1 MTEGR
6 PTEPQDV
13 AEVARLVDRL
23 GSADIR
29 WNGTFYGLMP
39 TIVGDAARQLLASG
53 AIAIPRLVDA
63 LEDES
68 RFVAAHVL
76 LTMLSGV
83 EYPTAPW
90 NGLEVEL
97 SADGEVR
104 IDPDQRFK
112 LGRHWRTWQGITPRP
127 RSILPDLNQK

>member
-1 MTEGR
+1 MTEHR
-6 PTEPQDV
+6 PTEPRDA
-13 AEVARLVDRL
+13 AEVARLVDQL
-23 GSADIR
+23 SGADIR

-39 TIVGDAARQLLASG
+39 TIVSDAARQLLASG
-53 AIAIPRLVDA
+53 AIPQLIGA

-83 EYPTAPW
+83 EYPTTPW
-90 NGLEVEL
+90 NGLEVKL

-112 LGRHWRTWQGITPRP
+112 LARYWRTWHGITPRP
-127 RSILPDLNQK
+127 RSILPDPNQK